1 MYLVIAVLGEV
12 FDDPLVE
19 LIDLELCV
27 AIIFWEIVNKMSLY
41 FLFSCFMDYVQQLYC
56 MII

>member
-27 AIIFWEIVNKMSLY
+27 AIIFWEIVNKMSLC
-41 FLFSCFMDYVQQLYC
+41 FLFSWFMDYVQQLYC